1 MRIFL
6 YGNFHLYHTLISK
19 DLNYPS
25 ISVTKCFSFTVHICV
40 TALAAFLVVTNGQ
53 NRRQNY
59 VPRGDI
65 SNDRDLEEGRSNES
79 RANFPRTTP
88 EVFTL

>member
-1 MRIFL
+1 MVIYIL
-6 YGNFHLYHTLISK
+6 SK
-19 DLNYPS
+19 FGIENLNYRS
-25 ISVTKCFSFTVHICV
+25 ISATKCFSFTVHICV
-40 TALAAFLVVTNGQ
+40 TALATFLVVTNGQ

-65 SNDRDLEEGRSNES
+65 SMDRELEEGNINGS
-79 RANFPRTTP
+79 RTNIPRTTP